1 MNYTGICKA
10 IADLGYKGVISHEY
24 SPSKGK
30 DPIETLDKMMRLC
43 EV

>member
-10 IADLGYKGVISHEY
+10 IADLGYQGYLSHEY
-24 SPSKGK
+24 TPIK
-30 DPIETLDKMMRLC
+30 DPLETLDKMMGIC